1 MNFTVLD
8 LTVQCNSILS
18 RNEPLIK
25 TATEESKRDNNTFAI
40 SKAVG
45 TCRTELWKE
54 ITRQLAIYTKEEED
68 AITSLKK
75 YHEGIKT
82 FYTQAE
88 FLLKQLEKQW
98 DEKKAQEIVLMAS
111 GAKKGVEAI
120 AAIRKGMVAH
130 QDLRAGFCNENNAKA
145 LLSERTFNE
154 LNTYYLGLRAPMIPK
169 LAELKDKDVKS
180 AEHATRIENMV
191 KLFPA
196 LKKEAASGEALLKEL
211 KNEYENLAKLK
222 EDVTVNIVSKTSS
235 IKDNIYTPCKNHS
248 KTPCKPDLVKNMQ
261 ATIADHETRYKQ
273 TKSKLKTLEELKNT
287 VLKRAAAAKCEKD
300 KEVLSKFKQMESDI
314 KEMDKLLTTY
324 DSERKKAAE
333 ELKKVMTAIE
343 KAKQK

>member
-1 MNFTVLD
+1 MNFTKLD
-8 LTVQCNSILS
+8 LTAKAANILKTH
-18 RNEPLIK
+18 EPLIK
-25 TATEESKRDNNTFAI
+25 LAIEESKRDNNTFPI

-45 TCRTELWKE
+45 ACANELRYE
-54 ITRQLAIYTKEEED
+54 ITRQMKIYNEEEE
-68 AITSLKK
+68 AAVASLTK
-75 YHEGIKT
+75 YHDGIKA

-98 DEKKAQEIVLMAS
+98 DEKKAQEIVLMAA
-111 GAKKGVEAI
+111 GAKKGVAAI
-120 AAIRKGMVAH
+120 AEIRQGMTAH
-130 QDLRAGFCNENNAKA
+130 GDVRAGFCSVDKAKE
-145 LLSERTFNE
+145 LLSERTYND
-154 LNTYYLGLRAPMIPK
+154 LNTYYLSLRAPMIPK
-169 LAELKDKDVKS
+169 LAAIKDKDVKS

-196 LKKEAASGEALLKEL
+196 LKKEAGSGEALLKEL
-211 KNEYENLAKLK
+211 KSECENLAKLK

-235 IKDNIYTPCKNHS
+235 IKDHIYTPCKNHS

-261 ATIADHETRYKQ
+261 TGVADHETRYKQ

-287 VLKRAAAAKCEKD
+287 VMKRAAAAKCEKD

-333 ELKKVMTAIE
+333 ELKKVVDDM
-343 KAKQK
+343 AKKK